1 MSTDFNIKPV
11 GAPVAAPIVQHVSEA
26 IQHAV
31 ATELPAS
38 QSVAAVDSSARAS
51 TDSAAVRI
59 SISNASVSNQVVI
72 DRDARAVVYQV
83 IDTRTSQVV
92 KQFPEEAVLRRR
104 AYFHALDL
112 TKDAPTRLSATD
124 RHRLKRS
131 GSDGLRNRCAMP
143 GGTSAREADQRASRR
158 PGRDRSVRWRDR

>member
-11 GAPVAAPIVQHVSEA
+11 GAPVAAPIVQPISEA
-26 IQHAV
+26 AHHAV

-38 QSVAAVDSSARAS
+38 QSVVASDAGARAS
-51 TDSAAVRI
+51 DSGAVRV

-83 IDTRTSQVV
+83 VDNRTSQVV

-104 AYFHALDL
+104 AYFRALDL
-112 TKDAPTRLSATD
+112 ARDAPQRLLATD
-124 RHRLKRS
+124 V
-131 GSDGLRNRCAMP
+131 
-143 GGTSAREADQRASRR
+143 RA
-158 PGRDRSVRWRDR
+158 